1 MNSVYFLLYIFMK
14 KKLNFR
20 EYYMKA
26 FKLGKNLVVIKQI
39 FALHPRQSRLTSA
52 PARPTKSLSV
62 IYSVESCA

>member
-20 EYYMKA
+20 EYYKKA

-39 FALHPRQSRLTSA
+39 FALHPRQ
-52 PARPTKSLSV
+52 KSSD
-62 IYSVESCA
+62 IRTCPPY